1 MENNEKNYFESAAM
15 KMETEI
21 SSAIDE
27 LCYYRSSDSEAV
39 PLGVLMW
46 FSMLPELKKRLG
58 EELFY
63 MDLNALDDTKENAI
77 ALLEELM
84 DKFIPGKPLMSFDDV
99 IQRLKAA
106 E

>member
-1 MENNEKNYFESAAM
+1 MENNEKNHLGYVAM
-15 KMETEI
+15 KMRTETD
-21 SSAIDE
+21 SAIDE
-27 LCYYRSSDSEAV
+27 LDRYVSSGSESM

-77 ALLEELM
+77 ALTENLR
-84 DKFIPGKPLMSFDDV
+84 DKFVPREPLMSFDDV
-99 IQRLKAA
+99 IQKLKAA

>member
-1 MENNEKNYFESAAM
+1 MEKNEKNHFENATM

-27 LCYYRSSDSEAV
+27 LVHYKSSDSEAM

-63 MDLNALDDTKENAI
+63 MDLNALDGTKENTI
-77 ALLEELM
+77 ALVEELR
-84 DKFIPGKPLMSFDDV
+84 DRFIPGKPLMSFKDV

>member
-1 MENNEKNYFESAAM
+1 MENNEKNCFENAAM
-15 KMETEI
+15 KMGTEI
-21 SSAIDE
+21 SDAIDE
-27 LCYYRSSDSEAV
+27 LDNYMSPGSESL

-63 MDLNALDDTKENAI
+63 MDLNALDDTKENI
-77 ALLEELM
+77 IMLLEELR
-84 DKFIPGKPLMSFDDV
+84 DKFIPGEPPMSFDDV

>member
-1 MENNEKNYFESAAM
+1 MENNEKNYFESAAN

-21 SSAIDE
+21 NSAIDE
-27 LCYYRSSDSEAV
+27 LYQFSLGSEAM

-46 FSMLPELKKRLG
+46 LSMLPELKTRLG

-63 MDLNALDDTKENAI
+63 MDLNVLDDTKENPI
-77 ALLEELM
+77 VLVEELR
-84 DKFIPGKPLMSFDDV
+84 DRFISGKPLMSFKNV
-99 IQRLKAA
+99 IQILKAA